1 MRAVLAITINLVLI
15 ALLFLYQS
23 HAYAAILLGVSLLT
37 WFFYFLWRR
46 QNLVEQRVTDKI
58 RGQNILM
65 PIEHVMFRARES
77 SGYSQTSGM
86 GFIVLTDTFLYFE
99 LVLLDMIITI
109 PLSNLVGAEF
119 VYRLKGVSPGRKM
132 LRIIFNNENGELD
145 SIAINVKDM
154 EGWRKAITNIA
165 NS

>member
-77 SGYSQTSGM
+77 SGYSQTMEWDLSCLPILF
-86 GFIVLTDTFLYFE
+86 FILNWSCL
-99 LVLLDMIITI
+99 I
-109 PLSNLVGAEF
+109 
-119 VYRLKGVSPGRKM
+119 
-132 LRIIFNNENGELD
+132 
-145 SIAINVKDM
+145 
-154 EGWRKAITNIA
+154 
-165 NS
+165 

>member
-1 MRAVLAITINLVLI
+1 
-15 ALLFLYQS
+15 
-23 HAYAAILLGVSLLT
+23 
-37 WFFYFLWRR
+37 
-46 QNLVEQRVTDKI
+46 
-58 RGQNILM
+58 
-65 PIEHVMFRARES
+65 
-77 SGYSQTSGM
+77 
-86 GFIVLTDTFLYFE
+86 
-99 LVLLDMIITI
+99 MIISI

-154 EGWRKAITNIA
+154 EGWRKAITHIA